1 MTLGDL
7 IKHSMYQL
15 GVFLLPLLL
24 GLLLTTSFALTIPS
38 LTLIAQENVT
48 AAPILG
54 VTGHNTH
61 LNVTNLG
68 IFPPVCYYISD
79 PPMALLS
86 GMKCAF
92 ITEDVCEKL
101 VSEGPEAHDKWIW
114 WEVSGCAL
122 GYYIPTGGARPNLSQ
137 CENTI
142 FGELR
147 HQCASSWIYNGGGI
161 NVLELPDFSSDGSA
175 VLDDTARFMMAP
187 ERLTL

>member
-1 MTLGDL
+1 
-7 IKHSMYQL
+7 MYQR

-24 GLLLTTSFALTIPS
+24 GSLLTTSFALTIPS
-38 LTLIAQENVT
+38 LTLIAQENLT
-48 AAPILG
+48 AAPNLG

-79 PPMALLS
+79 PPMSLLS
-86 GMKCAF
+86 SAKCAF
-92 ITEDVCEKL
+92 IADDVCEKL

-122 GYYIPTGGARPNLSQ
+122 GYYIPNGGARPNLSQ
-137 CENTI
+137 CEITI
-142 FGELR
+142 FGQLR
-147 HQCASSWIYNGGGI
+147 HQCASNWIYNGGGI
-161 NVLELPDFSSDGSA
+161 NVLELPDFNSDGSA

>member
-1 MTLGDL
+1 
-7 IKHSMYQL
+7 MYQRGL
-15 GVFLLPLLL
+15 ILLPLLL
-24 GLLLTTSFALTIPS
+24 GSLLTTSFALTIPS

-48 AAPILG
+48 VAPMLG
-54 VTGHNTH
+54 MTGHNTRH
-61 LNVTNLG
+61 NVTNLG

-92 ITEDVCEKL
+92 ITEDVCQKL

-122 GYYIPTGGARPNLSQ
+122 GYYIPTGGARPNLPQ
-137 CENTI
+137 CENAI
-142 FGELR
+142 FGALR
-147 HQCASSWIYNGGGI
+147 HRCASSWIYNGGGI
-161 NVLELPDFSSDGSA
+161 NVQELPDFGSDGSA